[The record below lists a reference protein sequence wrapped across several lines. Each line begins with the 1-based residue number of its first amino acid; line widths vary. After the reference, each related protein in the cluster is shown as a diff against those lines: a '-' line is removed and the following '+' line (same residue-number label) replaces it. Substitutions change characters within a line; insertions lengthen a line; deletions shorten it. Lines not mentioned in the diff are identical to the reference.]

1 MFGKSQ
7 VNSWLIKLRIRHWGN
22 LMKTYGIAF
31 KIICC
36 AFSLQIATQLP
47 AVAAESK
54 EAILTRITGQ
64 LESESRPD
72 EAGLKVLESEL
83 DKIIAANPSAAAYH
97 LRAMIKF
104 YLNDYGAS
112 LNDCNAAIKLDSRYS
127 KAYMQRGVDYCLN
140 GKPELGVADF
150 TKAIECGDKRL
161 STYLNRGS
169 AEQQINK
176 HTEAIA
182 DFTKVIAGDKN
193 LETVLLARMLRSR
206 SYLALKKYELAAKDA
221 DLVIEGKTSGLPPEA
236 KAEVYKTK
244 GSAMFF
250 LEKYQEAIDA
260 LKLSAALSTG
270 DAKGSTTFIL
280 AASYAKL
287 GDKEKAME
295 SLKISK
301 KLGYTHADPP
311 PDRPVHLTSSK
322 ADEML
327 KPLIEKARESL
338 PDAKK
343 RFLDGLPS
351 GYKLSV
357 TTRIRDGR
365 GRVEQVFVLVK
376 NWKNDTIDGELASQV
391 ALTDYKIGQPLK
403 VAEKD
408 MLDWTIL
415 SPQGTEEGNLIG
427 KFLDSQH

>member
-1 MFGKSQ
+1 
-7 VNSWLIKLRIRHWGN
+7 
-22 LMKTYGIAF
+22 MKTYGIAL
-31 KIICC
+31 KIMLCST
-36 AFSLQIATQLP
+36 FSLQLLWNLQALP
-47 AVAAESK
+47 AVAGESK

-64 LESESRPD
+64 LESENRPD
-72 EAGLKVLESEL
+72 KAGLKQLESEL
-83 DKIIAANPSAAAYH
+83 TKIIEANPSASAYH

-104 YLNDYGAS
+104 YLNDYGGS
-112 LNDCNAAIKLDSRYS
+112 LIDCNAAIKLDSKYS

-150 TKAIECGDKRL
+150 SKAIECGDKRL

-182 DFTKVIAGDKN
+182 DFSKVIAGDKN
-193 LETVLLARMLRSR
+193 AESVLLARMLRSR
-206 SYLALKKYELAAKDA
+206 SYLSTKLYELAVKDA
-221 DLVIEGKTSGLPPEA
+221 DFVIDGKSSSMPPES

-244 GSAMFF
+244 GSALFF
-250 LEKYQEAIDA
+250 LDKYQDAIDA
-260 LKLSAALSTG
+260 LKLSAALSSG
-270 DAKGSTTFIL
+270 DAKGSTTFIM

-295 SLKISK
+295 ALKISK
-301 KLGYTHADPP
+301 NLGYRPADPP
-311 PDRPVHLTSSK
+311 PDRPVHLSSSK

-327 KPLIEKARESL
+327 KPLIEKARETL

-343 RFLDGLPS
+343 RFLSGLPD

-357 TTRIRDGR
+357 TTRIRDQR

-376 NWKNDTIDGELASQV
+376 SWKADTMDGELASQV
-391 ALTDYKIGQPLK
+391 ALNDFKLGQPLP

-408 MLDWTIL
+408 VLDWTIL